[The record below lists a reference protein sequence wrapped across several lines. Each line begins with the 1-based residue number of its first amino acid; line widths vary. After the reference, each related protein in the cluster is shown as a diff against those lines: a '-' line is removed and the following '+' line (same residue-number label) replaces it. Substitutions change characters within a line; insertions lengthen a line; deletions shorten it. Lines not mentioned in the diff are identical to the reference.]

1 MLCILFLDSV
11 FRNESVLVGDTE
23 FQIKYIYFKHQYNFV
38 FAQTM
43 QMIVFLCFIL
53 NILDMIF

>member
-11 FRNESVLVGDTE
+11 FWNESVLVGDTE

-43 QMIVFLCFIL
+43 QMIVFYVLF
-53 NILDMIF
+53 